1 VFLEDAEISGSS
13 QRREVNLEEIRT
25 ELPVPMTQE
34 TTPIIHELVPEVS
47 APPPQATSIEIP
59 VENPNV
65 QINEPQQDETI
76 VENEIQ
82 AHEPSQPQPVVI
94 PNELVRRSQQER
106 RFAIPDYY
114 ETYLSEDLY
123 DIGKVDDPSSFKE
136 AIAHK
141 NSDKWIEAMQDEL
154 KSMSTNQVYDL
165 VEIPNGVKLVGC
177 K

>member
-1 VFLEDAEISGSS
+1 MFLEDAEISGSS
-13 QRREVNLEEIRT
+13 QRREVNLEEIRAK
-25 ELPVPMTQE
+25 LPVPMTQE

-82 AHEPSQPQPVVI
+82 AHEQSQPQPVVI
-94 PNELVRRSQQER
+94 PNEPVRRSQQER